1 VRATKRQLIASA
13 MAIHAALALGACG
26 LGRPSDKSE
35 GADATSG
42 GSSSGYAPE
51 ASRSIVLD
59 TPTSSP
65 IERDDKKAPLLRVAV
80 FGSSSQ
86 PVGVPYLYGYPLYA
100 QGTALQGV
108 RLMRQDNWAGLD
120 RTEQEGEGG
129 VINVVEKLPS
139 LDCEFTG
146 IQEDVTRYVPLSV
159 TCDLPAPKARG
170 GVRPVIGEI
179 GPGARVAAVLA
190 EPTLAK
196 AFLGEFHAQ
205 TPGLESGDGVG
216 YFDTPDG
223 LLGFGFKNGKLTSVS
238 FVFAPPQESWRTP
251 ELWAE
256 PASYGAP

>member
-1 VRATKRQLIASA
+1 
-13 MAIHAALALGACG
+13 MAIHAVLTLGACG
-26 LGRPSDKSE
+26 LGKPSGKSDA
-35 GADATSG
+35 ADATSG
-42 GSSSGYAPE
+42 GSASGYAQE

-59 TPTSSP
+59 TPTSAP
-65 IERDDKKAPLLRVAV
+65 IERDDRKAPLLRVAV

-86 PVGVPYLYGYPLYA
+86 PIGVPYLYGYPLYA

-146 IQEDVTRYVPLSV
+146 VQEDVNRYVPLSV
-159 TCDLPAPKARG
+159 TCDLPTTKSRG
-170 GVRPVIGEI
+170 GGRPAIGEV
-179 GPGARVAAVLA
+179 GAGARVATVLA
-190 EPTLAK
+190 EPSIAK

-205 TPGLESGDGVG
+205 TPGLPSGDGVG

-223 LLGFGFKNGKLTSVS
+223 LLGFGFKNGKLASVS
-238 FVFAPPQESWRTP
+238 FVFAPPQQSWRTQ

-256 PASYGAP
+256 PVSYGAP